1 VDLSRAALFF
11 DGARIAGPI
20 LVLAGWAALG
30 VALTVAL
37 GGRVVSMVEAE
48 TEAAAGAAV

>member
-1 VDLSRAALFF
+1 VLVD
-11 DGARIAGPI
+11 
-20 LVLAGWAALG
+20 AGWAALG
-30 VALTVAL
+30 IALVVAF